1 MSNLQREQHDKVLV
15 LTIDRDEKRNALT
28 AELCMEI
35 AEELLAIT
43 LDNEAPIRAVL
54 IRGEGKAFCAGADL
68 GDEKGGVFGGNF
80 HSTLQHMLTS
90 IMHCPVPVIADIQ
103 GPAVGAGV
111 QLALA
116 CDLRVVGPKAWFQVP
131 PAKLGFAL
139 DNWTIRRTVEM
150 LGGSIARGVLI
161 AAQKID
167 ADQAH
172 NVGFVHVRGDSD
184 VAMEFALEV
193 SRNAPLSM
201 KHLKSVL
208 NDGGFGFELSPV
220 QHQDYIAAWNS
231 EDAKEAQIA
240 RSERRNPEFKA
251 R

>member
-1 MSNLQREQHDKVLV
+1 MAPITHTVDGRVLI
-15 LTIDRDEKRNALT
+15 LTIDRDERRNALT
-28 AELCMEI
+28 ADMCMDI
-35 AEELLAIT
+35 AEAVNGIS

-54 IRGEGKAFCAGADL
+54 IRGEGKAFCSGADL
-68 GDEKGGVFGGNF
+68 GDDPNGVFGDTF
-80 HSTLQHMLTS
+80 HTCLQHMLTS
-90 IMHCPVPVIADIQ
+90 IMNCPVPVIADIQ

-111 QLALA
+111 QLSLA
-116 CDLRVVGPKAWFQVP
+116 CDLRVVGPNAWFQVP
-131 PAKLGFAL
+131 LAKLGFAL

-172 NVGFVHVRGDSD
+172 NVGFVHVRGDGQ
-184 VAMEFALEV
+184 VALEFAQEV
-193 SRNAPLSM
+193 AGNAPLSM

-208 NDGGFGFELSPV
+208 NDEGFGFELSAK
-220 QHQDYIAAWNS
+220 QHQDYVVAWQS
-231 EDAKEAQIA
+231 EDAKEAREA
-240 RSERRNPEFKA
+240 RKEKRAPHFKA